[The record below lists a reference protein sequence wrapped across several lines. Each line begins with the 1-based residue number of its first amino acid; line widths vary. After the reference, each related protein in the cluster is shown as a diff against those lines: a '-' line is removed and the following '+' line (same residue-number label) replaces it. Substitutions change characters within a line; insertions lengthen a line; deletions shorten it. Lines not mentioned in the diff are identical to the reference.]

1 MDENQKRIALV
12 AVAILAVAAAAFSGF
27 NALRGEELQPG
38 QNNDLPPGSKTGK
51 QLEIEAMQGGARE
64 ERDLGGEGR

>member
-27 NALRGEELQPG
+27 NALRGEELQPARTTTFR
-38 QNNDLPPGSKTGK
+38 PEARPASSSK
-51 QLEIEAMQGGARE
+51 
-64 ERDLGGEGR
+64 